1 MSNNSLSNTKINITY
16 TSLLHANS
24 VPLPVTSQEDIYDGA
39 GNKSSLKL
47 GRACNGATVCG
58 TFTCDTLSAGNLST
72 PGNLTISNA
81 SPYVNL
87 IETDTSRSWFIVANN
102 SSFDIRADSITGLR
116 PFSIA
121 YSTGNITLNN
131 SLSVAGAL
139 SGASLTTTGNAIAAT
154 PTLSNHLT
162 TKDYVDNT
170 ITLNEFIPVAKAYC
184 TISGGILTVQAS
196 AGFTSITRTSGGRY
210 TATFSSVRSNANYIV
225 LLTRENTVREGE
237 ITVAPG
243 SKTVNGFNIQN
254 SNDDSSA
261 NDPYGFHVVVFK

>member
-16 TSLLHANS
+16 TSLLHANGI
-24 VPLPVTSQEDIYDGA
+24 PLPTTGKEDIYDGA

-196 AGFTSITRTSGGRY
+196 AGFTSITRNSAGRY
-210 TATFSSVRSNANYIV
+210 TATFSSVRSNTNYIV
-225 LLTRENTVREGE
+225 LMTRENNALEAD

-254 SNDDSSA
+254 A
-261 NDPYGFHVVVFK
+261 NDNTSAGDPAGFHVVVFK